1 MLLHT
6 ATGHVQKLN
15 DYKESEW
22 QANGLLWEC
31 KEALRGNLCGC
42 PHCLLGDIYNIIIS
56 LAHHWLV
63 FTLFFSFLFWWGGVC
78 WDMGRQ
84 IEQRIRKGSFSC
96 LWTLPDWED
105 KPVFCEMML
114 VVSKAIS
121 LGLFPSFIFTLQRTT
136 AILHCQNKHTHTRI
150 CTDVQYVHP
159 HLHAEKYATQRLIMI
174 NIYFKH
180 HLIILIE

>member
-1 MLLHT
+1 
-6 ATGHVQKLN
+6 
-15 DYKESEW
+15 
-22 QANGLLWEC
+22 
-31 KEALRGNLCGC
+31 
-42 PHCLLGDIYNIIIS
+42 
-56 LAHHWLV
+56 
-63 FTLFFSFLFWWGGVC
+63 
-78 WDMGRQ
+78 
-84 IEQRIRKGSFSC
+84 
-96 LWTLPDWED
+96 
-105 KPVFCEMML
+105 MML

-136 AILHCQNKHTHTRI
+136 AILHCQNKHTRI